1 MKIGLVSVTF
11 RELSVEEIINVA
23 KNAGLECIEW
33 GADVHVLPGDI
44 EKALKVAKL
53 MKENGL
59 ETVSYG
65 SYYRVGQSKDFETI
79 IETAIALET
88 KNIRIWAG
96 VKDSEEVSCEQ
107 RKQLVD
113 EIKSITSLASKKGL
127 TVSFEYHG
135 WTLTNTQE
143 STVKLLE
150 EVNMDEIFTYWQP
163 LAGISHEENLN
174 NLKQL
179 NRLGKLKNIH
189 AYHWV
194 NNVKPYNWVNTVRLP
209 LIEGKEVWQEY
220 IDLGR
225 ETAESILLEFVKDD
239 SIDQFYEDAKILK
252 EMMRR

>member
-11 RELSVEEIINVA
+11 RKLSVEQIINVV

-44 EKALKVAKL
+44 KKASKVAKL

-65 SYYRVGQSKDFETI
+65 SYYRVGESNDFQKVL
-79 IETAIALET
+79 ETAIALET

-96 VKDSEEVSCEQ
+96 GKDSEEVSCEQ

-113 EIKSITSLASKKGL
+113 EIKSITTLASKKGL

-143 STVKLLE
+143 STIKLLK

-163 LAGISHEENLN
+163 LEGTSHEENLN
-174 NLKQL
+174 NIKQL
-179 NRLGKLKNIH
+179 IRLGKLKNIH
-189 AYHWV
+189 AYHWI
-194 NNVKPYNWVNTVRLP
+194 NYTRLP
-209 LIEGKEVWQEY
+209 LIEGKEVWQQY

-225 ETAESILLEFVKDD
+225 DYAESILLEFVKDD
-239 SIDQFYEDAKILK
+239 SIDQFYKDAKILK
-252 EMMRR
+252 EMMIR